1 MREAPVTILLELM
14 SRVPDLS
21 VFMKKKKKRFYEF
34 MTESEKAM
42 LNTHTHI
49 HTQIYIYMNRE
60 REVHTLVFPLQKT
73 WNK

>member
-1 MREAPVTILLELM
+1 
-14 SRVPDLS
+14 
-21 VFMKKKKKRFYEF
+21 

-42 LNTHTHI
+42 LNTHAHTH
-49 HTQIYIYMNRE
+49 TYMKKIYMNRE